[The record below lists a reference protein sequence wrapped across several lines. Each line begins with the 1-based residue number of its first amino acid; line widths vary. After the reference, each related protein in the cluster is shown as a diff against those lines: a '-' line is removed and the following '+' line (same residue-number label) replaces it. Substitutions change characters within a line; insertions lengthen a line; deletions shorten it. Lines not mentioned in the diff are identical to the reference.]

1 MIGSACPRCPAP
13 AVPAEK
19 IFEKTPFE
27 LPAKLLL
34 SKVRS
39 MTDVKEITEAV
50 QEQVLSALK
59 VSQTAIVE
67 GVRTFTDTVG
77 SVTPESLKTEAIPGL
92 DTLPDPKELMDAS
105 FGFAEAL
112 LNTQK
117 EFAQNLLA
125 AAAPNGSA
133 APKAAAKKS

>member
-1 MIGSACPRCPAP
+1 
-13 AVPAEK
+13 
-19 IFEKTPFE
+19 
-27 LPAKLLL
+27 
-34 SKVRS
+34 

-59 VSQTAIVE
+59 MGQTAIVE

-77 SVTPESLKTEAIPGL
+77 SITPESLKLDSVPGL
-92 DTLPDPKELMDAS
+92 DSLPDPKELMSVS
-105 FGFAEAL
+105 FGFAQEL

-125 AAAPNGSA
+125 AATANGA
-133 APKAAAKKS
+133 APAQPVSKKS

>member
-1 MIGSACPRCPAP
+1 
-13 AVPAEK
+13 
-19 IFEKTPFE
+19 
-27 LPAKLLL
+27 
-34 SKVRS
+34 
-39 MTDVKEITEAV
+39 MTDVKEITEAM

-77 SVTPESLKTEAIPGL
+77 SVTPESLKAEAIPGL